1 MSGTTKLSAVAH
13 VFKTLAATYGAA
25 WDRSLGQAPLADVM
39 TIWEYQLSPFKQS
52 REAKMMILW
61 ALENLPERC
70 PNAIEFKALCRR
82 APAAVLPALPEP
94 QAGPMRMAAELD
106 KLAPL
111 RKMAAQRVVIDY
123 KDWARR
129 LKLRHESG
137 DDLNL
142 NQVRCYRNALG
153 LEAA

>member
-1 MSGTTKLSAVAH
+1 MSLPIAWVDKIFERLTVRYGDRFLNRWKGIDMDAVRFDWSNVLAGFEKWPEAISFAIDH
-13 VFKTLAATYGAA
+13 VDDEKPPTATMFRAIA
-25 WDRSLGQAPLADVM
+25 LKAP
-39 TIWEYQLSPFKQS
+39 K
-52 REAKMMILW
+52 
-61 ALENLPERC
+61 PER
-70 PNAIEFKALCRR
+70 L
-82 APAAVLPALPEP
+82 ALPEP
-94 QAGPMRMAAELD
+94 KADMDRVAAELE

-111 RKMAAQRVVIDY
+111 RTMAAQRVVVDY